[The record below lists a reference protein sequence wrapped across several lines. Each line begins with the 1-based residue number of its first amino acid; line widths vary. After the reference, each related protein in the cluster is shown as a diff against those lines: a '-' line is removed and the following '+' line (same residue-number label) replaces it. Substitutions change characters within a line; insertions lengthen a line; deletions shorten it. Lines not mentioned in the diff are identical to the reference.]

1 MSKKRSIRNDGRAR
15 FNVCERNVELNA
27 ESSEDQRNERNFAL
41 HYALLVE
48 HNVAREKSDFSSI
61 KKIEKKVL
69 TFIIFSII
77 IMIVR

>member
-48 HNVAREKSDFSSI
+48 HNVAREKSDFSSTKNF
-61 KKIEKKVL
+61 KKSVDIYNL
-69 TFIIFSII
+69 F
-77 IMIVR
+77 